1 METENKVDLNTE
13 RKTQRNTIHMNKVK
27 FVAKGNTDL
36 IEKFINYLMHQGKK
50 TVARTVLNDC
60 FAIIEK
66 KTGKKGKEVFNEA
79 LENVKPSLE
88 VRAKRIGGSVYQIPM
103 EVKPFRRFQLASRWI
118 LAAAEEKVPNGR

>member
-1 METENKVDLNTE
+1 
-13 RKTQRNTIHMNKVK
+13 MNKVK

-50 TVARTVLNDC
+50 TVARAVLNDC

-66 KTGKKGKEVFNEA
+66 KTGKKGKEIFSEA

-88 VRAKRIGGSVYQIPM
+88 VRAKRIGGSVYLFFANFLLG
-103 EVKPFRRFQLASRWI
+103 VKLTDTQCGF
-118 LAAAEEKVPNGR
+118 KVFSKSE

>member
-1 METENKVDLNTE
+1 
-13 RKTQRNTIHMNKVK
+13 MNKVK

-66 KTGKKGKEVFNEA
+66 KTGKKGKEVFSEA
-79 LENVKPSLE
+79 LNRKTFS
-88 VRAKRIGGSVYQIPM
+88 
-103 EVKPFRRFQLASRWI
+103 
-118 LAAAEEKVPNGR
+118 